1 MTGFLWF
8 FRKWFWIVLAWFKA
22 FANKPLVIPM
32 PMDGSSGA
40 DSGAPLLVPVPLS
53 QAIPGL
59 PIDAVLACN
68 SDDIPP
74 DERSG
79 SKTGFYKFQV
89 WLYSA
94 YPPMQAGLPSI
105 RPDPDRALSEAYT
118 WLHRTQYGPPTLPA
132 EYLGSPDLG
141 ALAVRGPYACYTR
154 RCADG
159 LYEWDLQSL
168 RDFEHHE
175 GLVQL
180 GARVLFEVDVTQ
192 RVLRAVAID
201 CALGRCT
208 PGDSSWELAK
218 RLALC
223 SATTHLSLVRHFNWV
238 HLASGAHLAIATRNR
253 LPAAHALM
261 RLLWPYVYA
270 TQQSNDTVTR
280 GQMLRGGDFETTF
293 SFNFE
298 GMCQLFDRSYGEC
311 NFAMNDPVADAR
323 ARQVLEQG
331 FDTPTEQNLAALFG
345 VMLDHARE
353 YLALYYPVAAQGRSI
368 EDLQSDTALKAW
380 LDELNRLVPNGVGL
394 RSDALSFEGLARLV
408 ASVIYMA
415 SAQHELLGSFMWNYQ
430 LWTHRQPIRVY
441 ANGQPEPM
449 DVYQRLVNANFNLN
463 VRRRALIGDF
473 GYLALDP
480 QGSACLQRFSARLE
494 ELQQTMAREPW
505 AVWKLYPRV
514 LKVNINA

>member
-1 MTGFLWF
+1 MTEFLWF
-8 FRKWFWIVLAWFKA
+8 FRKWFWVVLAWFKA
-22 FANKPLVIPM
+22 FANKPLLIPM
-32 PMDGSSGA
+32 PVSA
-40 DSGAPLLVPVPLS
+40 DAGAPLLVPVPLS

-59 PIDAVLACN
+59 PIDTVLACKAE
-68 SDDIPP
+68 DIPA
-74 DERSG
+74 DERSA

-94 YPPMQAGLPSI
+94 YSPMKAGLPSI
-105 RPDPDRALSEAYT
+105 RPDPDRALAQAYT
-118 WLHRTQYGPPTLPA
+118 WLHRTQFGPPTLPA

-154 RCADG
+154 HCG
-159 LYEWDLQSL
+159 NGQFEWDLQSL
-168 RDFEHHE
+168 ADFDQHA

-180 GARVLFEVDVTQ
+180 GARVLFEVDATQ

-201 CALGRCT
+201 SALGRCT
-208 PGDSSWELAK
+208 PDDSAWELAK

-223 SATTHLSLVRHFNWV
+223 SATTHMSLVRHFNWV

-253 LPAAHALM
+253 LPAAHPLM
-261 RLLWPYVYA
+261 RLLWPYIYA

-293 SFNFE
+293 SFNFD

-311 NFAMNDPVADAR
+311 DFGMNDPVADAEK
-323 ARQVLEQG
+323 RQVLNQG
-331 FDTPTEQNLAALFG
+331 FDTPTEHNLAALFNL
-345 VMLDHARE
+345 MLGHARE

-368 EDLQSDTALKAW
+368 DDLQSDSALKAW

-394 RSDALSFEGLARLV
+394 HSDTLSFEGLARLV
-408 ASVIYMA
+408 ASCIYMA
-415 SAQHELLGSFMWNYQ
+415 SAQHELLGSFLWNYQ
-430 LWTHRQPIRVY
+430 LWTHRQPVRVY

-480 QGSACLQRFSARLE
+480 QGAACLQRFSARLE
-494 ELQQTMAREPW
+494 ELQQSMALEPW